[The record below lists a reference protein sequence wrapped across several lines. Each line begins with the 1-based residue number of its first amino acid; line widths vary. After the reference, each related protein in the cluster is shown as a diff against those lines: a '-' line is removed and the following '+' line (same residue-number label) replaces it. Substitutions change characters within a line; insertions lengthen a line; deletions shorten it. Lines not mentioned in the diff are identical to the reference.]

1 MNAKKKIN
9 IILKNCIKLINKLF
23 IKCDRLKKLLKIMK
37 QYNFKK
43 IRKPRIQKIWINIW
57 KKLIIV

>member
-1 MNAKKKIN
+1 MNAEKKIN

-43 IRKPRIQKIWINIW
+43 IRKPRIQKI
-57 KKLIIV
+57 